1 MLKVLMRH
9 VPQIKL
15 FVETRAST
23 SAKPLAAATGKVD
36 LDGTQEPEKMIKI
49 QNRMLQKPLLHPTT
63 KDLAKAAGV
72 SRATVDRV
80 LNRREGVR
88 KDTVDRVNK
97 AIEELGFVRNVQ
109 AANLAK
115 SQSYRFVF
123 ALPKSG
129 DQFLQEIVAKIEEAI
144 DVFAADRIWCDV
156 HHIDD
161 NDPHSISA
169 YLSSL
174 TSEDVSGVAIMA
186 QETPQVRDA
195 IIRLKERNIAALP
208 FISNQAP
215 LNADW
220 VGIDNSSA
228 GATAALLIGQ
238 SLRGK
243 SGSVVVI
250 SESMTSRDSMERRL
264 GFDQEINT
272 HFPEL
277 SALPSLETYG
287 NEERAEQILKATL
300 SANADIVGIY
310 VMSSEARVPLQIL
323 DTLQLPQDLIKVAH
337 ERTPFT
343 ENALRDGKL
352 DGLVAQD
359 AGHLVRSAIRRLKGI
374 VDKRRSAGPQ
384 ERIRIEILL
393 RTNL

>member
-1 MLKVLMRH
+1 
-9 VPQIKL
+9 
-15 FVETRAST
+15 
-23 SAKPLAAATGKVD
+23 
-36 LDGTQEPEKMIKI
+36 
-49 QNRMLQKPLLHPTT
+49 
-63 KDLAKAAGV
+63 V

-80 LNRREGVR
+80 LNGREGVR
-88 KDTVDRVNK
+88 QNTVDRVNK
-97 AIEELGFVRNVQ
+97 AIKDLGFVRNVQ

-129 DQFLQEIVAKIEEAI
+129 DQFLQEIVARIEEAI
-144 DVFAADRIWCDV
+144 ELFAADRIRCDV
-156 HHIDD
+156 HRIDD

-174 TSEDVSGVAIMA
+174 TTDDVTGVAIMA

-220 VGIDNSSA
+220 VGIDNRSA
-228 GATAALLIGQ
+228 GATAGLLMGQ

-243 SGSVVVI
+243 SGSVMVI
-250 SESMTSRDSMERRL
+250 AESMTSRDSMERRL
-264 GFDQEINT
+264 GFDQEINA
-272 HFPEL
+272 HFPDL

-300 SANADIVGIY
+300 SANGDIVGIY

-323 DTLQLPQDLIKVAH
+323 DTLQLPQDLVKVAH

>member
-1 MLKVLMRH
+1 M
-9 VPQIKL
+9 
-15 FVETRAST
+15 T
-23 SAKPLAAATGKVD
+23 
-36 LDGTQEPEKMIKI
+36 KM
-49 QNRMLQKPLLHPTT
+49 QNRMIQKTYLPPTT
-63 KDLAKAAGV
+63 KDLAKTAGV

-80 LNRREGVR
+80 LNGREGVR

-97 AIEELGFVRNVQ
+97 AIEDLGFVRNVQ

-129 DQFLQEIVAKIEEAI
+129 DQFLQEIVARIEEAA
-144 DVFAADRIWCDV
+144 DLFAADRIWCDF

-174 TSEDVSGVAIMA
+174 TRDDVTGVAIMA
-186 QETPQVRDA
+186 PETPQVRDA
-195 IIRLKERNIAALP
+195 IMRLQERDIAALP

-220 VGIDNSSA
+220 VGVDNSSA
-228 GATAALLIGQ
+228 GATAALLLGQ
-238 SLRGK
+238 SLRDR
-243 SGSVVVI
+243 SGSVMVVA
-250 SESMTSRDSMERRL
+250 ESMTSRDSMERRL
-264 GFDQEINT
+264 GFDQEISA
-272 HFPEL
+272 HFPKL
-277 SALPSLETYG
+277 KILPSLETYG
-287 NEERAEQILKATL
+287 NRERTEQIFAATL
-300 SANADIVGIY
+300 AAHDDIAGIY
-310 VMSSEARVPLQIL
+310 VMSSEARVPLEIL
-323 DTLQLPQDLIKVAH
+323 EGLHLPAETFKIAH

-343 ENALRDGKL
+343 ENALRKGKL
-352 DGLVAQD
+352 DGIVAQD

>member
-1 MLKVLMRH
+1 MNQR
-9 VPQIKL
+9 
-15 FVETRAST
+15 T
-23 SAKPLAAATGKVD
+23 
-36 LDGTQEPEKMIKI
+36 
-49 QNRMLQKPLLHPTT
+49 LLHPTT

-80 LNRREGVR
+80 LNGRHGVR
-88 KDTVDRVNK
+88 QDTVDRVNK
-97 AIEELGFVRNVQ
+97 AIQDLGFVRNVQ

-129 DQFLQEIVAKIEEAI
+129 DQFLQQIVARIEEAS
-144 DVFAADRIWCDV
+144 DLFAPDRILCDI

-174 TSEDVSGVAIMA
+174 TRDDVTGVAIMA
-186 QETPQVRDA
+186 PETPQVRDA
-195 IIRLKERNIAALP
+195 IMRLQERGIAALP

-215 LNADW
+215 LNSDW
-220 VGIDNSSA
+220 VGVDNSSA
-228 GATAALLIGQ
+228 GATAALLLGQ
-238 SLRGK
+238 SLRDR
-243 SGSVVVI
+243 SGSVMVVA
-250 SESMTSRDSMERRL
+250 ESMTSRDSMERRL
-264 GFDQEINT
+264 GFDQEISA
-272 HFPEL
+272 HFPKL
-277 SALPSLETYG
+277 QSLPSLETYG
-287 NEERAEQILKATL
+287 DAERAEQIIAATL
-300 SANADIVGIY
+300 AARNDIVGIY
-310 VMSSEARVPLQIL
+310 VMSSEARVPLEIL
-323 DTLQLPQDLIKVAH
+323 DGLHLPEDTFKIAH

-343 ENALRDGKL
+343 ENALRTGTL
-352 DGLVAQD
+352 DGIVAQD

-374 VDKRRSAGPQ
+374 VDKRRSSGPQ